1 MKSIRKGFTL
11 IELLVVIA
19 IIAILAAILFPV
31 FAQAKAAAK
40 KAASI
45 SNLKQIA
52 TGAQIYLADS
62 DDVYGIG
69 TPQVSGFGWAANR
82 FIPITAGIPSTA
94 PAAVADGVNSYFG
107 NAMQPYIKN
116 WQMFQD
122 PVGVTVTPFPSGL
135 YAALGVTSLPSG
147 FQTTTYTYNGLLQ
160 AYSATAIAA
169 PASLTVYWNG
179 TGRRSL
185 TGAQV
190 VAPQLLCNSTAPTC
204 TYVPPSATCGVG
216 NGDYS
221 FTTTSSGNTGWD
233 VHSRGLVY
241 AYADSHAKWRKVGVY
256 NTGLTDPRTDPFAS
270 YLQANVNNALAGGAR
285 YYDQFYCHPYL
296 FRPDFDFSNWDT
308 VLRAP

>member
-52 TGAQIYLADS
+52 TGAQIYLSDT
-62 DDVYGIG
+62 DDVYGTG
-69 TPQVSGFGWAANR
+69 TPFIQGFNWAWNR
-82 FIPITAGIPSTA
+82 FIPTTQYI
-94 PAAVADGVNSYFG
+94 PAAANPAVVDGVNSYFG
-107 NAMQPYIKN
+107 NAIQPYIKN

-135 YAALGVTSLPSG
+135 YAALGVTALPSG
-147 FQTTTYTYNGLLQ
+147 AQTTTYTYNGLLQ
-160 AYSATAIAA
+160 NFSATAIAN
-169 PASLTVYWNG
+169 PAALTVYWNG

-185 TGAQV
+185 SGAQV
-190 VAPQLLCNSTAPTC
+190 VAPQLICNTANAPC
-204 TYVPPSATCGVG
+204 QYVPIRSGCGAA
-216 NGDYS
+216 NGEIS
-221 FTTTSSGNTGWD
+221 FTTTSSGGTGWD
-233 VHSRGLVY
+233 VHNRGLVY
-241 AYADSHAKWRKVGVY
+241 AYADSHTKWRKNGVFT
-256 NTGLTDPRTDPFAS
+256 TGLTDPRTDPFAS
-270 YLQANVNNALAGGAR
+270 YLNANVNNALAGGAR
-285 YYDQFYCHPYL
+285 YWDQFYCHPYL
-296 FRPDFDFSNWDT
+296 FRPDFDFQSWDP